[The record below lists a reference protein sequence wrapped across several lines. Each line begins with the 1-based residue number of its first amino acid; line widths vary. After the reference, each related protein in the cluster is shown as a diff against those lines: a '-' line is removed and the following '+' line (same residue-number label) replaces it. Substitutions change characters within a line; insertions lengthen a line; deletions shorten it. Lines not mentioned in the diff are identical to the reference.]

1 MSDVAAITHCLC
13 TNRKDI
19 HCDESHCDL
28 AGPGQPGNPNQCRT
42 CWVRLGRPRTQHSE
56 IQQSPLL
63 AVKPTLGYGPGTELM
78 KLLESLGIKKKA
90 GCGCAAKAEEM
101 DRWGVAGCR
110 QRREE
115 IAGWLRE
122 NAKERGWMEKAKA
135 TVLAI
140 KTGLAFELDVTNL
153 YVSLVDLAI
162 HRAEAADSPAS
173 IVQ

>member
-1 MSDVAAITHCLC
+1 MNEVALITHCLC
-13 TNRKDI
+13 SRRTDI
-19 HCDESHCDL
+19 RCDQSHCDL

-42 CWVRLGRPRTQHSE
+42 CWIRLGRPRTQHSE
-56 IQQSPLL
+56 IQQPPPLT
-63 AVKPTLGYGPGTELM
+63 AKPTLGYGPGTELM
-78 KLLESLGIKKKA
+78 KLMNSLGIKKKA

-135 TVLAI
+135 AALATAQGI
-140 KTGLAFELDVTNL
+140 AFRLDLSDL
-153 YVSLVDLAI
+153 YGSLVDLAI
-162 HRAEAADSPAS
+162 QRAEAPQSHS
-173 IVQ
+173 